1 MPHRSMPETYQIT
14 SAGLRS
20 LKLYARFLKPYFES
34 YLVVLQFFK
43 QTPRNKAR
51 GKDRLKKM
59 LVIGKAMLKKGEID
73 LTESLSKI
81 NFDNGISFFST
92 KKVKGA
98 EDDDAIKEHE
108 ELIRNYLLLI

>member
-1 MPHRSMPETYQIT
+1 
-14 SAGLRS
+14 
-20 LKLYARFLKPYFES
+20 
-34 YLVVLQFFK
+34 VVLQFFK

-59 LVIGKAMLKKGEID
+59 LVIGKTMLKQGEID

-92 KKVKGA
+92 HKVKGA
-98 EDDDAIKEHE
+98 EDEDAIKEHE
-108 ELIRNYLLLI
+108 ELIRNYLQII